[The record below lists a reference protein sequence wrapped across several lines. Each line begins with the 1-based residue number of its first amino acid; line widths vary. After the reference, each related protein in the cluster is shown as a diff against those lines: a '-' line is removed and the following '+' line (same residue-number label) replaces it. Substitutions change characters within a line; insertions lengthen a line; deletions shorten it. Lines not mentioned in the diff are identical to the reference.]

1 MTDYVY
7 YLLIGLATVLF
18 SFQFVFQK
26 MYQRERG
33 ESLVATCYF
42 SCFTCL
48 LFGCFMWALNGF
60 SLSITPFSVL
70 MALCS
75 ALISLSCRYSGLIA
89 MSVADLAKYSLYLM
103 LGGMVVPFLY
113 GMLFNGD
120 AFTWQKLCCFLLVGA
135 AVFVSK
141 LGGKTVGKV
150 KHAWKARICYI
161 VLFLTNGL
169 IGVVSTVHQQSG
181 FDAVPSRDFTIL
193 SMVMNVLTSC
203 VLLAGIAI
211 ASAIRKRGKTDVA
224 SSGGA
229 KVLTRKG
236 FLMTLFAV
244 VGYGLANGIG
254 NYLLLISL
262 TQVEPSVQYSM
273 VTGGCILMTVVTG
286 LIFREKITRYK
297 VISAVLIIG
306 GTLLLLI

>member
-1 MTDYVY
+1 MSSYVY

-26 MYQRERG
+26 MFQREKG
-33 ESLVATCYF
+33 QSLAATCVF
-42 SCFTCL
+42 SLYTCA
-48 LFGCFMWALNGF
+48 LFGCFMWMLNGF
-60 SLSITPFSVL
+60 TLQITLFSVG
-70 MALCS
+70 MALLS
-75 ALISLSCRYSGLIA
+75 AIVSLSCRYSGLVA

-113 GMLFNGD
+113 GILFNGD
-120 AFTWQKLCCFLLVGA
+120 DFTWQKLGCFLLVGA

-141 LGGKTVGKV
+141 LGGKTGGQV
-150 KHAWKARICYI
+150 KHAWKARICYA

-169 IGVVSTVHQQSG
+169 IGVISTVHQQSG
-181 FDAVPSRDFTIL
+181 FDAVASRDFTIL
-193 SMVMNVLTSC
+193 SMLMNVLCSGTML
-203 VLLAGIAI
+203 VGISI
-211 ASAIRKRGKTDVA
+211 VDLIRRHRNGVPSSSAVKEK
-224 SSGGA
+224 S
-229 KVLTRKG
+229 RKG
-236 FLMTLFAV
+236 ILAIVFAV

-262 TQVEPSVQYSM
+262 THVEPSVQYSM

-306 GTLLLLI
+306 GTLLLLL

>member
-1 MTDYVY
+1 MENYVY

-26 MYQRERG
+26 MFQREKG
-33 ESLVATCYF
+33 ESIWATCYF
-42 SCFTCL
+42 GCFTCL

-60 SLSITPFSVL
+60 TLKITLFSVL
-70 MALCS
+70 MAILS
-75 ALISLSCRYSGLIA
+75 ALVSLACRYSGLVA

-120 AFTWQKLCCFLLVGA
+120 DFTWQKLCCFLLVGA

-141 LGGKTVGKV
+141 LGGKASGQV
-150 KHAWKARICYI
+150 KHAWKARICYA

-169 IGVVSTVHQQSG
+169 VGVISTIHQQSG

-193 SMVMNVLTSC
+193 SMMMNVFCSGAMLIGLSIAD
-203 VLLAGIAI
+203 LIRRRHENGI
-211 ASAIRKRGKTDVA
+211 
-224 SSGGA
+224 SSGA
-229 KVLTRKG
+229 TKVKTRKG
-236 FLMTLFAV
+236 VLTVLFAV

-297 VISAVLIIG
+297 VISALLIIC

>member
-1 MTDYVY
+1 MANYVY

-33 ESLVATCYF
+33 ESFVSTCYF
-42 SCFTCL
+42 GCFTCL

-60 SLSITPFSVL
+60 SLRITLFSVL

-75 ALISLSCRYSGLIA
+75 ALISLACRYSGLVA

-113 GMLFNGD
+113 GMIFNGD
-120 AFTWQKLCCFLLVGA
+120 DFTWQKLCCFLLVGA

-141 LGGKTVGKV
+141 LGGKTGGKV
-150 KHAWKARICYI
+150 EHAWKARICYI

-169 IGVVSTVHQQSG
+169 IGVVSTIHQQSG
-181 FDAVPSRDFTIL
+181 LDAVPSRDFTIL
-193 SMVMNVLTSC
+193 SMVMNVALSS
-203 VLLAGIAI
+203 VLLLVLAI
-211 ASAIRKRGKTDVA
+211 LAKARKKGGVDATPR
-224 SSGGA
+224 GGA
-229 KVLTRKG
+229 RVLTKKG
-236 FLMTLFAV
+236 LLTTMFAV

>member
-1 MTDYVY
+1 MTDYIY

-26 MYQRERG
+26 MYQRESG
-33 ESLVATCYF
+33 ESLVSTCYF

-60 SLSITPFSVL
+60 SLSITPFSLL
-70 MALCS
+70 MALLS
-75 ALISLSCRYSGLIA
+75 ALISLSCRYSGLVA

-120 AFTWQKLCCFLLVGA
+120 DFTWQKLCCFLLVGA

-141 LGGKTVGKV
+141 LGGKKGGKV
-150 KHAWKARICYI
+150 KHAWKARICYA
-161 VLFLTNGL
+161 VLFVTNGL
-169 IGVVSTVHQQSG
+169 IGVVSTIHQQSG
-181 FDAVPSRDFTIL
+181 FDAVASRDFTIL
-193 SMVMNVLTSC
+193 SMVMNVVTSS
-203 VLLAGIAI
+203 VLLLVLALLAKV
-211 ASAIRKRGKTDVA
+211 RKKDGADEV
-224 SSGGA
+224 SHGGA
-229 KVLTRKG
+229 RTLTRKG
-236 FLMTLFAV
+236 LLLTLFAV

-297 VISAVLIIG
+297 VISAVLIIA